1 MDKLFA
7 TLSKFSRRDQTI
19 MIFGALI
26 VFLYILWIALISPLQ
41 GKRDRLLETNVATQQ
56 SLGRVQLLAG
66 QIQSQGQAAQTGGDG
81 GNISGLI
88 DTTLRDNGM
97 SMSGFQPGAG
107 GEVRVRIDKT
117 SSQALLQWLYD
128 LEVKNQVGIRELSI
142 TASTDPGQVAVNVR
156 LLKN

>member
-1 MDKLFA
+1 MNKLLNS
-7 TLSKFSRRDQTI
+7 LSNFSRRDQTI

-26 VFLYILWIALISPLQ
+26 VALYLLWMVLISPLQ
-41 GKRDRLLETNVATQQ
+41 NKRDRLLETNTATQQ

-66 QIQSQGQAAQTGGDG
+66 QIQGQGQAAQSGSDG

-117 SSQALLQWLYD
+117 SSASLMQWLYD
-128 LEVKNQVGIRELSI
+128 LEIKHEVVIRELSI
-142 TASTDPGQVAVNVR
+142 TASSDPGQVAVNVR